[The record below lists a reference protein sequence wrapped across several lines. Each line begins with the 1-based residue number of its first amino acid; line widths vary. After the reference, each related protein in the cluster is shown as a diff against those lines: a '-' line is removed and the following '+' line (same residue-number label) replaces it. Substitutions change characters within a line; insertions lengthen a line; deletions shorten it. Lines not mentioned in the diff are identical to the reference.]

1 MTHQTKPYRIPE
13 PKLSA
18 AVLSVNNFRPE
29 DLAVATYPTGNPDID
44 RFFEFWTL
52 IKNPTRD
59 KENGPGYKGTLAW
72 VHEHVPVINTNDLH
86 RIYIFFYKPTGEI
99 IACAGCVDEDR
110 GVLKDKGL
118 VAEGLWGYFNVDYR
132 LRGKGIGKIITSYV
146 DGQLYAS
153 SDRSNSK
160 LVFYLFTDN
169 PAAMKLYEG
178 LGWESTDTT
187 VSIAELADCAET
199 EVLYRKQYEPN
210 AGVQRVELESF
221 VAVS

>member
-1 MTHQTKPYRIPE
+1 MTRTTNPYRIPE

-18 AVLSVNNFRPE
+18 KVLTVNKFLPADISVG
-29 DLAVATYPTGNPDID
+29 TYPTGNAAVDKY
-44 RFFEFWTL
+44 FEFWTF
-52 IKNPTRD
+52 IKKPKRD
-59 KENGPGYKGTLAW
+59 RENGPGHKGTLAW
-72 VHEHVPVINTNDLH
+72 VHEHVPVINNNDLH

-132 LRGKGIGKIITSYV
+132 LRGRGIGKIITNYV

-153 SDRSNSK
+153 ADRTNSK

-169 PAAMKLYEG
+169 PPAMKLYEG
-178 LGWESTDTT
+178 LGWESTDTE
-187 VSIAELADCAET
+187 VSIAELAECAET
-199 EVLYRKQYEPN
+199 EVLYRKEYVPKTGAKRIQ
-210 AGVQRVELESF
+210 LESF
-221 VAVS
+221 VATS